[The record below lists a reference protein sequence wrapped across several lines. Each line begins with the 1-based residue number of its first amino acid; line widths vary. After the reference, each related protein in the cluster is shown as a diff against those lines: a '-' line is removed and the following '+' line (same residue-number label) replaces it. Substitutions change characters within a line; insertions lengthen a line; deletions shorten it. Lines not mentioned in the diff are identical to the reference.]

1 MFTLLS
7 LHFHY
12 TSRGMVASDLSPSE
26 ARRRE
31 EGRKQANPQD
41 QRDIANSDLVW
52 DGINKWGSGLP
63 WWLTL

>member
-1 MFTLLS
+1 
-7 LHFHY
+7 
-12 TSRGMVASDLSPSE
+12 MVASDLSPSE
-26 ARRRE
+26 EGRRE

-41 QRDIANSDLVW
+41 QRAIANSDLVW